1 MINFTWHPHENIFSF
16 VTSEGELFIYPSF
29 LSSEN
34 AQLLQ
39 KPLQPAPFI
48 HDPLS
53 ETSGNARKSLTNGLK
68 RTPNDSARRQGTPT
82 SLDDIL
88 GPESAGEEDDFVE
101 DDDGAGYL
109 DEVNGYGKRSYD
121 LLNDFEGPHR
131 KRRATHETWSPRI
144 HQSFQPG
151 STPWRGN
158 RRYLCKSISQVR
170 GRYFGLHVA
179 GLNLTG
185 FVWTVDQ
192 DTHHTVT
199 VEFYDREFH
208 RDFHFTDPYLYDK
221 ACLSE
226 STLFRLPKQ
235 KAELIRRAW
244 NTVFMPADDR
254 KPCHGLLQTT

>member
-1 MINFTWHPHENIFSF
+1 MINFAWHPRENIFSF
-16 VTSEGELFIYPSF
+16 VTSEGELFIYPNF
-29 LSSEN
+29 LSPDN

-53 ETSGNARKSLTNGLK
+53 ETSGNARKTLTNGLK
-68 RTPNDSARRQGTPT
+68 RTPNDPPRRQGTPN

-101 DDDGAGYL
+101 DDDGAGYS
-109 DEVNGYGKRSYD
+109 DEINRYGKRSYD
-121 LLNDFEGPHR
+121 LLNDYEGPVP
-131 KRRATHETWSPRI
+131 KRRATQQSWEPSIHE
-144 HQSFQPG
+144 SFQPG

-158 RRYLCKSISQVR
+158 RRYLCRSISQVCCW
-170 GRYFGLHVA
+170 YLGLHVA

-221 ACLSE
+221 ACLSM
-226 STLFRLPKQ
+226 SAALCLPWR
-235 KAELIRRAW
+235 KANMIRRAW
-244 NTVFMPADDR
+244 NTVFMSAHDR
-254 KPCHGLLQTT
+254 KPCYGLLQTT